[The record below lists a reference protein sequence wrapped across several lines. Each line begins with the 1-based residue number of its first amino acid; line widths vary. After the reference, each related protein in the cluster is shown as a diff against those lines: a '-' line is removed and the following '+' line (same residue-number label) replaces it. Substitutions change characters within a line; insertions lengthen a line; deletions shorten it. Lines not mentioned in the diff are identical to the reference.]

1 MIFVAVGTQ
10 KFAFDRLLKLVDE
23 LIEKE
28 TIQESVVAQVGYSD
42 YRPNNYEYKRFMS
55 KDEFE
60 DNIKRCAV
68 LITHSGVATII
79 TGLKYEKKIIVVPR
93 LAKFG
98 EHVDDHQ
105 VQIAQSFLSQNLVM
119 VCDENDDLSLLINEA
134 KKHHFSKYKSQRKLM
149 IKTIQDYLSTI

>member
-10 KFAFDRLLKLVDE
+10 KFQFNRLLH
-23 LIEKE
+23 LIDNLIASEIIKE
-28 TIQESVVAQVGYSD
+28 EIFAQIGNSD
-42 YRPNNYEYKRFMS
+42 YEPQNYKYKNFLN

-60 DNIKRCAV
+60 NNVKQCDV

-98 EHVDDHQ
+98 EHVDNHQ
-105 VQIAQSFLSQNLVM
+105 VQIAQSFSFQNLVIA
-119 VCDENDDLSLLINEA
+119 CDENDNLADLIEEA
-134 KKHHFSKYKSQRKLM
+134 KRHQFSKYVSQRELM
-149 IKTIQDYLSTI
+149 VTTIRDYIKNI

>member
-10 KFAFDRLLKLVDE
+10 KFQFNRLLH
-23 LIEKE
+23 LIDNLIASKIIKE
-28 TIQESVVAQVGYSD
+28 EIFAQIGNSD
-42 YRPNNYEYKRFMS
+42 YEPQNYKYKNFLN

-60 DNIKRCAV
+60 NNVKQCDV

-98 EHVDDHQ
+98 EHVDNHQ
-105 VQIAQSFLSQNLVM
+105 VQIAQSFSFQNLVIA
-119 VCDENDDLSLLINEA
+119 CDENDNLADLIEEA
-134 KKHHFSKYKSQRKLM
+134 KHHQFSKYVSQRELM
-149 IKTIQDYLSTI
+149 VTTIRDYLQNI